1 MSAATAPAASM
12 MERVTPNVFTTT
24 KLRGCNPS
32 FVVTSDGVVVIDT
45 PQLPTKA
52 VAMRNEA
59 ESHGRIRYLI
69 NTENHVDHIFGNHWF
84 RGAGEV
90 VNHQALYD
98 IFMDPK
104 AALDPFAYA
113 LEAIPTDDPE
123 GAAILPDRDDYY
135 ADLPR
140 GTVVFT
146 GDLTLKVGDH
156 TFHCLWTPGHTP
168 GQLAVH
174 VPDERA
180 VFTGDTI
187 FSGCQTWLMTS
198 NVDQWLEALER
209 IRALDVDYV
218 VPGHGPVVDLKY
230 VETQRAVLMTWKAA
244 VADAVARGLSREETI
259 ASVRFDNKFGPVDV
273 GPAYMMDHIQN
284 NNAGSLWDKL
294 TATGYSKGR

>member
-1 MSAATAPAASM
+1 MAVATLDL
-12 MERVTPNVFTTT
+12 ERVTPNVFTTT

-45 PQLPTKA
+45 PQLPTRA
-52 VAMRNEA
+52 VAMRREA
-59 ESHGRIRYLI
+59 EAHGPIRYLI
-69 NTENHVDHIFGNHWF
+69 NTENHVDHIFGNYWF
-84 RGAGEV
+84 RDAGEI
-90 VNHQALYD
+90 VNHKALWD

-113 LEAIPTDDPE
+113 LEAIPTDDPD
-123 GAAILPDRDDYY
+123 GAAILPDRDEYY

-146 GDLTLKVGDH
+146 GDLTLRVGDH

-174 VPDERA
+174 VPEERV

-187 FSGCQTWLMTS
+187 FSGVQTWLMTS

-209 IRALDVDYV
+209 IRALDVDRV
-218 VPGHGPVVDLKY
+218 VPGHGPVVPLDY
-230 VETQRAVLMTWKAA
+230 VQTQRAVLMAWKAA
-244 VADAVARGLSREETI
+244 VADGVAKGWSRDETI
-259 ASVRFDNKFGPVDV
+259 KRVRFDKEFGPVDV
-273 GPAYMMDHIQN
+273 GQEYMMDHIQN

-294 TATGYSKGR
+294 TATGYAKGR

>member
-1 MSAATAPAASM
+1 MRTAALDL
-12 MERVTPNVFTTT
+12 ERVTPNVWTTT

-32 FVVTSDGVVVIDT
+32 FVTTSDGVVVIDA
-45 PQLPTKA
+45 PQLPTRA
-52 VAMRNEA
+52 VAMRAEA
-59 ESHGRIRYLI
+59 ESHGPIRYLI
-69 NTENHVDHIFGNHWF
+69 NTENHVDHIFGNWWF

-90 VNHQALYD
+90 VNHKALWD

-104 AALDPFAYA
+104 AVLDPFAYA

-123 GAAILPDRDDYY
+123 AAALIPDRDEYY

-174 VPDERA
+174 VPDERV

-187 FSGCQTWLMTS
+187 FSNCQTWLMTS

-209 IRALDVDYV
+209 IRQLDVDHL
-218 VPGHGPVVDLKY
+218 VPGHGPVVTLNY
-230 VETQRAVLMTWKAA
+230 VHTQRQVLLQWKGA
-244 VADAVARGLSREETI
+244 VAEAVAKGWSREETI
-259 ASVRFDNKFGPVDV
+259 QRVRFDDKFGPVDV
-273 GPAYMMDHIQN
+273 GQGYMMEHIQN
-284 NNAGSLWDKL
+284 ENAGTLWDKL
-294 TATGYSKGR
+294 TALGYAKGR

>member
-1 MSAATAPAASM
+1 MSTAPL
-12 MERVTPNVFTTT
+12 ELEQVTPNVFTTT

-32 FVVTSDGVVVIDT
+32 FVVTSDGVVCIDT

-52 VAMRNEA
+52 VAMRAAA
-59 ESHGRIRYLI
+59 ETHGNIRYLI
-69 NTENHVDHIFGNHWF
+69 NTENHVDHIFGNYWY
-84 RGAGEV
+84 RGAGEI
-90 VNHQALYD
+90 VNHQALWD
-98 IFMDPK
+98 IFMDPN

-123 GAAILPDRDDYY
+123 GAALLPDRDDYY
-135 ADLPR
+135 AALPR
-140 GTVVFT
+140 GTVVCT
-146 GDLTLKVGDH
+146 GDLTLTVGDH
-156 TFHCLWTPGHTP
+156 TIRCLWTPGHTP

-174 VPDERA
+174 VPEERV

-209 IRALDVDYV
+209 IRALEDVDYV

-259 ASVRFDNKFGPVDV
+259 ANVRFDHKFGPVDV
-273 GPAYMMDHIQN
+273 GQAYMMDHIQN

-294 TATGYSKGR
+294 TATSYAKGR

>member
-1 MSAATAPAASM
+1 MPSATIE
-12 MERVTPNVFTTT
+12 MEQVTRNVFTNT

-52 VAMRNEA
+52 VAMRAEA
-59 ESHGRIRYLI
+59 EKHGPIRYLI
-69 NTENHVDHIFGNHWF
+69 NTENHVDHIFGNYWF

-90 VNHQALYD
+90 VNHKALWD

-104 AALDPFAYA
+104 AALDPFEYA

-123 GAAILPDRDDYY
+123 AAPLIPDRDAYY

-146 GDLTLKVGDH
+146 GDLLKLQVGDH
-156 TFHCLWTPGHTP
+156 TIDCHWTPGHTP

-174 VPDERA
+174 VPEERV

-187 FSGCQTWLMTS
+187 FSGVQTWLMTS
-198 NVDQWLEALER
+198 NVDQWLEALET
-209 IRALDVDYV
+209 IRALDVDHV
-218 VPGHGPVVDLKY
+218 VPGHGPVVGLDY
-230 VETQRAVLMTWKAA
+230 IQTQRAHLMAWKAA
-244 VADAVARGLSREETI
+244 VADAVSKGWSREETI
-259 ASVRFDNKFGPVDV
+259 AQVRFDDAFGPVDV
-273 GPAYMMDHIQN
+273 GQAYMMDHIQN

-294 TATGYSKGR
+294 TATGYEKGR